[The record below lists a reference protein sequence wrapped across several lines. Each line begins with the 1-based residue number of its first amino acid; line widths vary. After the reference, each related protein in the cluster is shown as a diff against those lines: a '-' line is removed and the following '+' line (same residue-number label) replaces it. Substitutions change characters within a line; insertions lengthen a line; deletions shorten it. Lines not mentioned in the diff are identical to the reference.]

1 MASELVPSYFALVEV
16 NASFRWFSQ
25 RSQTR
30 FGTSGELLIHEKK
43 KKNNNNNINSRK
55 KLVQLILQISLW

>member
-1 MASELVPSYFALVEV
+1 MASELVPGDFALVEV
-16 NASFRWFSQ
+16 NVSFRWFSQ

-30 FGTSGELLIHEKK
+30 FGTSGKLLIHEKK
-43 KKNNNNNINSRK
+43 QKKKTINSRK

>member
-1 MASELVPSYFALVEV
+1 MASELVPGDFALVEV

-30 FGTSGELLIHEKK
+30 FGTSGKLLIHEKK
-43 KKNNNNNINSRK
+43 KKKLIRAKNSS
-55 KLVQLILQISLW
+55 VNFTN